1 VERVVGASKSMS
13 DYISELI
20 KDYNGDS
27 YEYFARYIYIT
38 FQREI
43 DSSKGKEKD
52 KYIKIRNDILKY
64 ISINRGSVTL
74 QLRRNKYQ

>member
-1 VERVVGASKSMS
+1 MS

-27 YEYFARYIYIT
+27 YEQFARYIYLT

-43 DSSKGKEKD
+43 DASKGVQKNN
-52 KYIKIRNDILKY
+52 YIQIRNQILKH
-64 ISINRGSVTL
+64 IVTNRGAITL
-74 QLRRNKYQ
+74 ELQRNRYQ